1 MDEMSSGLILV
12 RSLFGDPKP
21 ADGPYTPARVPPA
34 AKITSMVLNLI
45 TLPVLG
51 ACLTRRLERIQKW
64 NRIPLSALLL
74 LIIYVDSFLFIFT
87 TALIKHIGINRS
99 EGLCDG
105 AILLCL
111 VCYMSTKVLIYTFL
125 VEKAWIVRGCLK
137 RRIES
142 RLYLFNCF
150 GMLLPYAIA
159 VVLNFIW
166 RISFIDTKG
175 KCIIGME
182 KRAMM
187 PLIIFEVV
195 VNAYLNILF
204 IIPLRKM
211 YSYRHGTG
219 RMRNLALRTFV
230 GSCATLTSSVVN
242 LTVLMAV
249 GGEPGWLC
257 LMLCNADILFCVL
270 VLHWAT
276 SFDSGGY
283 TPNNSACSC
292 SRNSRVGAV
301 PIPVTPYPEP
311 ALQRR
316 RNPFRVFSCEEEFP
330 EGCWKAHPWDVS
342 KDQDPVSKNTSESP
356 SKLEVIDAK
365 DSVTETSSEN
375 RTDDDEIQVAPR
387 RPT

>member
-1 MDEMSSGLILV
+1 MDEISPGHILV

-21 ADGPYTPARVPPA
+21 ADGPYTPAPVPPA

-74 LIIYVDSFLFIFT
+74 LVIYIDSFLFIFT
-87 TALIKHIGINRS
+87 TALIKHIGINTS

-125 VEKAWIVRGCLK
+125 VEKAWIVRGGLK
-137 RRIES
+137 RRRES

-195 VNAYLNILF
+195 VNGYLNILF

-219 RMRNLALRTFV
+219 KMRSLALRTFV
-230 GSCATLTSSVVN
+230 GSCVTLASSVVN

-257 LMLCNADILFCVL
+257 LMLCNADILFCIL

-276 SFDSGGY
+276 ALDSGGY
-283 TPNNSACSC
+283 TPNNSNCSC

-301 PIPVTPYPEP
+301 SVPITPYPQP
-311 ALQRR
+311 ALQKR
-316 RNPFRVFSCEEEFP
+316 RNPFRIFNCEEDFP

-342 KDQDPVSKNTSESP
+342 KDPNPMPKNTSDP
-356 SKLEVIDAK
+356 QIKVDVIDAK
-365 DSVTETSSEN
+365 DSVTETSSET
-375 RTDDDEIQVAPR
+375 RIEVDEIQVAPKT
-387 RPT
+387 PT